1 MTRFVLLEY
10 RDGIDARVKAIY
22 DEICIE
28 LGFGIVPNL
37 FKSMAIAPNFL
48 ETQWR
53 HFQATILRGVLPRTL
68 KEMIGVAIS
77 QTNQSEY
84 ALRVHLHSLSLLG
97 ISEQVLQLLVTDFAH
112 CPLPE
117 RQKLAI
123 QFGVHAA
130 CNPQRLTNQDYTA
143 LYQQGLS
150 PNEVFELLATA
161 NLFLGINQY
170 TDALA
175 LEIDPL

>member
-10 RDGIDARVKAIY
+10 GEVTDGRVKAIY
-22 DEICIE
+22 DEICAE

-37 FKSMAIAPNFL
+37 FKSMAIAPDFL
-48 ETQWR
+48 ATQWH
-53 HFQATILRGVLPRTL
+53 HFRTTMLAGTLPRIL

-77 QTNQSEY
+77 QANQSEY
-84 ALRVHLHSLSLLG
+84 ALRVHLHSLSSLG
-97 ISEQVLQLLVTDFAH
+97 ISEQVLQLLVTDFAN

-123 QFGVHAA
+123 HFGVQAA
-130 CNPQRLTNQDYTA
+130 CHPQLLTEQDYAA
-143 LYQQGLS
+143 LYQQGLTS
-150 PNEVFELLATA
+150 AEIFELLATA
-161 NLFLGINQY
+161 NLFHGINQY

-175 LEIDPL
+175 LEIDQL